1 MNRHTAHGRKAAGNR
16 PVSRLKGPAG
26 VALGALVLAVAQGPG
41 LAGDAAA
48 QSRSGIFINNDVLNN
63 LGPGPDAAQVAPL
76 NPTPLTPDGPAPNY
90 QYQAP
95 GLQTF
100 QAPAY
105 REPTSQGSNGGLSFE
120 TQGSGNFVV
129 TRPGTLLF
137 PPLEAPSSTLA
148 PGFGGSVDNQAARAE
163 ALNNA
168 FAEGPEPRSQLL
180 IPLDDG
186 AGTAIAGTGVT
197 APGGSDSVTVN
208 MGALP
213 PADPNAQPGDA
224 PRITLV
230 QPPMQAPQPAPRKP
244 EVPAEMLAEVDL
256 APIDNGP
263 AELAPEF
270 MTPAPTEVADL
281 PPAGTSD
288 VAVAVDET
296 PTVAETPAPEADPD
310 PAPEN
315 LQASAQPSE
324 PVSSAVVPAPVAQ
337 AETPSAPAP
346 AASETA
352 PVSLLP
358 AGDSGASASAAP
370 APEPMADPAPASP
383 GVQTASLTVEGV
395 EDMTFLF
402 DVDSAELSDEVQ
414 TELRSLADTMHTNEE
429 WIQVLGFAGGAG
441 GTAAATTDQARKLA
455 LSRALKVRSFLIDAG
470 IASARIQVR
479 SLGDRAEGG
488 PANRVDIKPIG
499 S

>member
-1 MNRHTAHGRKAAGNR
+1 MTRHTAHGRKAAENR
-16 PVSRLKGPAG
+16 PASRLKGQAG
-26 VALGALVLAVAQGPG
+26 AALGALVLAAALTPG
-41 LAGDAAA
+41 LATDAAA

-63 LGPGPDAAQVAPL
+63 LGPGPDAAQVTPL
-76 NPTPLTPDGPAPNY
+76 NPTPLTPGGPAPSY

-95 GLQTF
+95 GLQTYPAPAY
-100 QAPAY
+100 QAPA
-105 REPTSQGSNGGLSFE
+105 TQSGSCGLTFQ
-120 TQGSGNFVV
+120 THGSGNFVV

-148 PGFGGSVDNQAARAE
+148 PGFGGIDNQAARAE

-168 FAEGPEPRSQLL
+168 FAEGPEPSSQLL
-180 IPLDDG
+180 IPLDN
-186 AGTAIAGTGVT
+186 GTAIAGTG
-197 APGGSDSVTVN
+197 APSSGGSDSVTIN

-213 PADPNAQPGDA
+213 PADPTAQAGNAPLLTLRRPPVA
-224 PRITLV
+224 P
-230 QPPMQAPQPAPRKP
+230 PQPAPRKP

-270 MTPAPTEVADL
+270 QAPAATEVADL
-281 PPAGTSD
+281 PAAATPVQEPA
-288 VAVAVDET
+288 VAPEAAMAVDET
-296 PTVAETPAPEADPD
+296 PEPELAEIPAIAPESTQASAPASSADVPAPVTLAETPAAATPD
-310 PAPEN
+310 
-315 LQASAQPSE
+315 L
-324 PVSSAVVPAPVAQ
+324 
-337 AETPSAPAP
+337 
-346 AASETA
+346 A

-358 AGDSGASASAAP
+358 ASSESA
-370 APEPMADPAPASP
+370 APEPMPAPAP
-383 GVQTASLTVEGV
+383 APAGLQTASLTVENV

-402 DVDSAELSDEVQ
+402 EVDSAELSDAVQ
-414 TELRSLADTMHTNEE
+414 IELRSLADTMRTNEE
-429 WIQVLGFAGGAG
+429 WIQILGFAGGD
-441 GTAAATTDQARKLA
+441 TATTDQARKLA

>member
-1 MNRHTAHGRKAAGNR
+1 MTRHTAHGRKAAKNR
-16 PVSRLKGPAG
+16 PASRLKGPAG
-26 VALGALVLAVAQGPG
+26 AALGALVLAAALTPG
-41 LAGDAAA
+41 LPTEAAA

-76 NPTPLTPDGPAPNY
+76 NPTPLTPGGPAPSY

-95 GLQTF
+95 GLQSY

-105 REPTSQGSNGGLSFE
+105 QAPAAQGGNGGLSFQP
-120 TQGSGNFVV
+120 QGSGNFVV

-148 PGFGGSVDNQAARAE
+148 PGFGGVDNQAARAE

-168 FAEGPEPRSQLL
+168 FAEGPEPSSQLL
-180 IPLDDG
+180 IPLDNG
-186 AGTAIAGTGVT
+186 AGTAVAGVN
-197 APGGSDSVTVN
+197 ASGGSDSVTVN

-213 PADPNAQPGDA
+213 PADPNAQLSTA
-224 PRITLV
+224 PRLTLV
-230 QPPMQAPQPAPRKP
+230 QPPMPAPPPAPRKP
-244 EVPAEMLAEVDL
+244 EVPAEMLAEIDL

-281 PPAGTSD
+281 PPEA
-288 VAVAVDET
+288 
-296 PTVAETPAPEADPD
+296 AETPEPAEMPAAAPES
-310 PAPEN
+310 APSS
-315 LQASAQPSE
+315 LQASAPTSEPAAAE
-324 PVSSAVVPAPVAQ
+324 PVSSADVPAPVAL

-346 AASETA
+346 KAPAETA

-358 AGDSGASASAAP
+358 AADNGAAAS
-370 APEPMADPAPASP
+370 APEPMPAPATS
-383 GVQTASLTVEGV
+383 GLQTASLTVEGV

-402 DVDSAELSDEVQ
+402 EAASAELSAEVQ
-414 TELRSLADTMHTNEE
+414 TELRSLADTMRTNEE
-429 WIQVLGFAGGAG
+429 WIQVLGFASDPSG
-441 GTAAATTDQARKLA
+441 AATGANDQARKLA

>member
-1 MNRHTAHGRKAAGNR
+1 MIRHAAHGRKAAENR
-16 PVSRLKGPAG
+16 PASRLKGPAG
-26 VALGALVLAVAQGPG
+26 AALGALVLAAALTPG
-41 LAGDAAA
+41 LATDAAA

-63 LGPGPDAAQVAPL
+63 LGPGPDAAQVTPL
-76 NPTPLTPDGPAPNY
+76 NPTPLNPGGPAPSY
-90 QYQAP
+90 QYEAP
-95 GLQTF
+95 GVQTY

-105 REPTSQGSNGGLSFE
+105 GAPAAQGGNGGLTF
-120 TQGSGNFVV
+120 QPHGSGNFVV

-148 PGFGGSVDNQAARAE
+148 PGFGGIDNQAARAE

-168 FAEGPEPRSQLL
+168 FAEGPEPSSQLL
-180 IPLDDG
+180 IPLDNG
-186 AGTAIAGTGVT
+186 AGTAIAGTGV
-197 APGGSDSVTVN
+197 PRSGGSDSVTIN

-213 PADPNAQPGDA
+213 PADPAAQAGSA
-224 PRITLV
+224 PLLTLRR
-230 QPPMQAPQPAPRKP
+230 PPVAPPQPAPRKP

-270 MTPAPTEVADL
+270 QAPAATEVADL
-281 PPAGTSD
+281 PAAAMQVQEPAE
-288 VAVAVDET
+288 APEAAMAVDET
-296 PTVAETPAPEADPD
+296 PEPELAEISTDAPESAPASSADVPAPVSLAETPAAA
-310 PAPEN
+310 APG
-315 LQASAQPSE
+315 L
-324 PVSSAVVPAPVAQ
+324 
-337 AETPSAPAP
+337 
-346 AASETA
+346 A

-358 AGDSGASASAAP
+358 ASSRSTASEPMPAAAP
-370 APEPMADPAPASP
+370 APA
-383 GVQTASLTVEGV
+383 GLQTASLTVENV

-402 DVDSAELSDEVQ
+402 EVDSAELSDAVQ
-414 TELRSLADTMHTNEE
+414 IELRSLADTMRTNEE
-429 WIQVLGFAGGAG
+429 WIQVLGFAGGD
-441 GTAAATTDQARKLA
+441 AATTDQARKLA

>member
-1 MNRHTAHGRKAAGNR
+1 MTRHAAHGRKAAENR
-16 PVSRLKGPAG
+16 PASRLKGPAG
-26 VALGALVLAVAQGPG
+26 AALGALVMAAALTPA
-41 LAGDAAA
+41 LTFDAAA

-63 LGPGPDAAQVAPL
+63 LGPGPDAAQVTPL
-76 NPTPLTPDGPAPNY
+76 NPTPLTPGGPAPSY

-95 GLQTF
+95 GLQTY

-105 REPTSQGSNGGLSFE
+105 QAPATQSGNGGLTFQ

-148 PGFGGSVDNQAARAE
+148 PGFGGIDNQAARAE

-168 FAEGPEPRSQLL
+168 FAEGPEPSSQLL
-180 IPLDDG
+180 IPLDSG
-186 AGTAIAGTGVT
+186 AGTAVANTGV
-197 APGGSDSVTVN
+197 PGSGGSDSVTIN

-213 PADPNAQPGDA
+213 PADPTAQVGSA
-224 PRITLV
+224 PLLTLRR
-230 QPPMQAPQPAPRKP
+230 PPVAPPQPAPRKP

-270 MTPAPTEVADL
+270 QAPAPTEVADL
-281 PPAGTSD
+281 PAAAMQTQEPAE
-288 VAVAVDET
+288 APEAALAVDET
-296 PTVAETPAPEADPD
+296 PEPELAEMPAAAPESA
-310 PAPEN
+310 
-315 LQASAQPSE
+315 QASAPMSSA
-324 PVSSAVVPAPVAQ
+324 PVSSADVPAPVAL
-337 AETPSAPAP
+337 AETPASVAPE
-346 AASETA
+346 SA

-358 AGDSGASASAAP
+358 ADSQSAATSEPMPAAAP
-370 APEPMADPAPASP
+370 APAPS
-383 GVQTASLTVEGV
+383 GLQTASLTIEGV

-402 DVDSAELSDEVQ
+402 DVDSAELSDAVQ
-414 TELRSLADTMHTNEE
+414 IELRSLADTLHTNEE
-429 WIQVLGFAGGAG
+429 WIQVLGFASGD
-441 GTAAATTDQARKLA
+441 TATTDQARKLA